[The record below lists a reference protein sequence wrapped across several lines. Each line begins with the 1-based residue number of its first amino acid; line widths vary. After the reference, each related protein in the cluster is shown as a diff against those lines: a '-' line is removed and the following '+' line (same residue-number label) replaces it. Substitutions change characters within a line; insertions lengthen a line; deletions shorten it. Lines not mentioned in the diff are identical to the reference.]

1 MSKADA
7 QCVLLADRH
16 HQLMEGV
23 RGLLETEF
31 DVVVMVSDEISLCES
46 ATRMKVAAAVV
57 DFSLA
62 REDGLGLVRRL
73 RSRFPELNLI
83 VLSVHNE
90 PNVSRAVL
98 EAGANGFVLKGSIV
112 TDLLPAVDTVL
123 SGKKYVS
130 PKAMQPPNPGD
141 GP

>member
-1 MSKADA
+1 
-7 QCVLLADRH
+7 
-16 HQLMEGV
+16 
-23 RGLLETEF
+23 
-31 DVVVMVSDEISLCES
+31 
-46 ATRMKVAAAVV
+46 MKVAAAVV
-57 DFSLA
+57 DFSLT
-62 REDGLGLVRRL
+62 REVGLGLVRRL
-73 RSRFPELNLI
+73 RCRFPELNLI

-98 EAGANGFVLKGSIV
+98 EAGANGFVLKSCIV

-130 PKAMQPPNPGD
+130 PKAMQPSNPED